1 MSKYQVKQIKKY
13 SCTTAAILF
22 VLVYLFPLYWM
33 VITSFKTKE
42 EIFSAIPTF
51 WPSQF
56 SLDAYI
62 TQFTVHDGISMF
74 SYLKNSFIISV
85 GATLISTVLAMF
97 AAYGLARYAMKRKQ
111 VLILILTVT
120 QMLPMVMFLAPMLQT
135 FNKLGITGSYVSVIL
150 FDALFS
156 IPMSIIILRP
166 YFTSVPK
173 ELEEAA
179 IVDGCN
185 RFNCFYKVILPNAYP
200 GIFACASF
208 AFMAAWGDLMASMTF
223 LSDGEKLPMTVMMYK
238 SMGRYGVNWNSL
250 MATATI
256 VIVPIIVLFLL
267 MRKSL
272 VSGLTSGSVKG

>member
-1 MSKYQVKQIKKY
+1 MHKAAKRRIKSY
-13 SCTTAAILF
+13 ACTVIAVVFTLI
-22 VLVYLFPLYWM
+22 YLFPLYWM

-42 EIFSAIPTF
+42 EIFSAVPTF
-51 WPSQF
+51 WPKSF

-74 SYLKNSFIISV
+74 SYLKNSMIIAV
-85 GATLISTVLAMF
+85 GATLISTMLAMF
-97 AAYGLARYAMKRKQ
+97 AAYGLARYRMKRKRT
-111 VLILILTVT
+111 LILILTVT

-135 FNKLGITGSYVSVIL
+135 FNKLGITGSYASVIL

-166 YFTSVPK
+166 YFASIPK
-173 ELEEAA
+173 ELEEAS

-185 RFNCFYKVILPNAYP
+185 RFNCFFKVILPNAYP

-208 AFMAAWGDLMASMTF
+208 AFMSAWGDLMASMTF

-238 SMGRYGVNWNSL
+238 SMGRYRVNWNSL
-250 MATATI
+250 MATATM
-256 VIVPIIVLFLL
+256 VIIPIIVLFLF

>member
-1 MSKYQVKQIKKY
+1 MNRHTIKEIKKY
-13 SCTTAAILF
+13 SSTVIAVLF
-22 VLVYLFPLYWM
+22 TLAYLFPLYWM
-33 VITSFKTKE
+33 IITSFKTKE
-42 EIFSAIPTF
+42 EIFSAVPTF
-51 WPSQF
+51 WPEKISF
-56 SLDAYI
+56 DAYI

-74 SYLKNSFIISV
+74 SYLKNSLIIAV
-85 GATLISTVLAMF
+85 GATLISTTLAMF
-97 AAYGLARYAMKRKQ
+97 AAYGLARYKMKNKRI
-111 VLILILTVT
+111 LILILTVT

-135 FNKLGITGSYVSVIL
+135 FNKLKITGSYISVIL

-166 YFTSVPK
+166 YFAAIPK
-173 ELEEAA
+173 ELEEAS

-208 AFMAAWGDLMASMTF
+208 AFMSAWGDLMASMTF
-223 LSDGEKLPMTVMMYK
+223 LTDGTKLPMTVMMYK

-250 MATATI
+250 MATATMVIIPI
-256 VIVPIIVLFLL
+256 VVLFLV

-272 VSGLTSGSVKG
+272 VSGLTNGSVKG

>member
-1 MSKYQVKQIKKY
+1 ME
-13 SCTTAAILF
+13 T
-22 VLVYLFPLYWM
+22 
-33 VITSFKTKE
+33 
-42 EIFSAIPTF
+42 
-51 WPSQF
+51 
-56 SLDAYI
+56 YI
-62 TQFTVHDGISMF
+62 TQFTVHDGVSMF
-74 SYLKNSFIISV
+74 SYLKNSMIIAI
-85 GATLISTVLAMF
+85 GATLISTIFAMF
-97 AAYGLARYAMKRKQ
+97 AAYGLARYKMRLKRL
-111 VLILILTVT
+111 LILILTVT

-135 FNKLGITGSYVSVIL
+135 FNKLGITGSYFSVIL

-166 YFTSVPK
+166 YFAAIPK
-173 ELEEAA
+173 ELEEAS

-185 RFNCFYKVILPNAYP
+185 RFNCFFMVILPNAYP

-208 AFMAAWGDLMASMTF
+208 AFMSAWGDLMAAMTF

-250 MATATI
+250 MATATLVIIPI
-256 VIVPIIVLFLL
+256 VILFLA

>member
-1 MSKYQVKQIKKY
+1 MSKYQIKQVKKY
-13 SCTTAAILF
+13 ACTVIAVLF
-22 VLVYLFPLYWM
+22 TVVYLFPLYWM

-42 EIFSAIPTF
+42 EIFSAVPTF
-51 WPSQF
+51 WPAKF
-56 SLDAYI
+56 SLEAYI

-74 SYLKNSFIISV
+74 SYLKNSLIIAV
-85 GATLISTVLAMF
+85 GATLISTVLATF
-97 AAYGLARYAMKRKQ
+97 AAYGLARYAMKKKQ
-111 VLILILTVT
+111 LLILILTVT

-135 FNKLGITGSYVSVIL
+135 FNKLGITGTYASVIL

-223 LSDGEKLPMTVMMYK
+223 LSDGDKLPMTVMMYK

-250 MATATI
+250 MATATM
-256 VIVPIIVLFLL
+256 VIIPIIVLFLI

>member
-1 MSKYQVKQIKKY
+1 MNSSMAKNIKKY
-13 SCTTAAILF
+13 SCTAIAILF
-22 VLVYLFPLYWM
+22 TLVYLFPLYWM
-33 VITSFKTKE
+33 IITSFKTKE
-42 EIFSAIPTF
+42 EIFSAVPTF
-51 WPSQF
+51 WPKSF

-74 SYLKNSFIISV
+74 SYLKNSMIIAV
-85 GATLISTVLAMF
+85 GATLISTTLAMF
-97 AAYGLARYAMKRKQ
+97 AAYGLARYRMKRKRI
-111 VLILILTVT
+111 LILVLTVT

-135 FNKLGITGSYVSVIL
+135 FNKLGITGSYLSVIL

-166 YFTSVPK
+166 YFTAIPR
-173 ELEEAA
+173 ELEEAS

-185 RFNCFYKVILPNAYP
+185 RFNCFFKVILPNAYP

-208 AFMAAWGDLMASMTF
+208 AFMSAWGDLMAAMTF

-250 MATATI
+250 MATATMVIIPI
-256 VIVPIIVLFLL
+256 VILFLL

>member
-1 MSKYQVKQIKKY
+1 MNRHTIKEIKKY
-13 SCTTAAILF
+13 SSTVIAVVFT
-22 VLVYLFPLYWM
+22 LVYLFPLYWM

-42 EIFSAIPTF
+42 EIFSATPTF
-51 WPSQF
+51 WPKKISF
-56 SLDAYI
+56 DAYI

-74 SYLKNSFIISV
+74 SYLKNSLIIAV
-85 GATLISTVLAMF
+85 GATLISTTLAMF
-97 AAYGLARYAMKRKQ
+97 AAYGLARYRMKNKRI
-111 VLILILTVT
+111 LILILTVT

-135 FNKLGITGSYVSVIL
+135 FNKLKLTGSYISVIL

-166 YFTSVPK
+166 YFAAIPK
-173 ELEEAA
+173 ELEEAS

-208 AFMAAWGDLMASMTF
+208 AFMSAWGDLMASMTF
-223 LSDGEKLPMTVMMYK
+223 LTDGTKLPMTVMMYK

-250 MATATI
+250 MATATMVIIPI
-256 VIVPIIVLFLL
+256 VVLFLA

>member
-1 MSKYQVKQIKKY
+1 MKRKHKQNKRKYL
-13 SCTTAAILF
+13 CTIFAVLF
-22 VLVYLFPLYWM
+22 TLIYLFPLYWM

-42 EIFSAIPTF
+42 EIFSSIPTF
-51 WPSQF
+51 WPEHI

-74 SYLKNSFIISV
+74 SYLKNSFIIAV
-85 GATLISTVLAMF
+85 GATLISTTLAMF
-97 AAYGLARYAMKRKQ
+97 AAYGLARYRMKRKRL
-111 VLILILTVT
+111 LILVLTVT

-135 FNKLGITGSYVSVIL
+135 FNKLGITGTYFSVIL

-166 YFTSVPK
+166 YFIAIPK

-200 GIFACASF
+200 GIFACAAF

-250 MATATI
+250 MATATM
-256 VIVPIIVLFLL
+256 VIIPIIILFLI

>member
-1 MSKYQVKQIKKY
+1 MNKSTVKTIKKY
-13 SCTTAAILF
+13 SCTSLAIIFTLI
-22 VLVYLFPLYWM
+22 YLFPLYWM
-33 VITSFKTKE
+33 VITSFKTKS
-42 EIFSAIPTF
+42 EIFSAVPTF
-51 WPSQF
+51 WPKSF
-56 SLDAYI
+56 SLEAYI

-74 SYLKNSFIISV
+74 SYLKNSMIISV
-85 GATLISTVLAMF
+85 GATIISTVLAMF
-97 AAYGLARYAMKRKQ
+97 AAYGLARYRMKRKR
-111 VLILILTVT
+111 VMILILTIT

-135 FNKLGITGSYVSVIL
+135 FNKLGLTGSYMSVIL

-166 YFTSVPK
+166 YFAAIPK
-173 ELEEAA
+173 ELEEAS

-185 RFNCFYKVILPNAYP
+185 RFNCFFKVILPNAYP

-208 AFMAAWGDLMASMTF
+208 AFMSAWGDLMASMTF

-238 SMGRYGVNWNSL
+238 SIGRYGVNWNSL
-250 MATATI
+250 MATATMVIIPI
-256 VIVPIIVLFLL
+256 VILFLL

>member
-1 MSKYQVKQIKKY
+1 MGKGKTVKKY
-13 SCTTAAILF
+13 MCTVIAVLF
-22 VLVYLFPLYWM
+22 TLVYLFPLYWM

-42 EIFSAIPTF
+42 EIFSAKPTF
-51 WPSQF
+51 WPKSF

-74 SYLKNSFIISV
+74 SYLKNSVIIAV
-85 GATLISTVLAMF
+85 GATIISTTLAMF
-97 AAYGLARYAMKRKQ
+97 AAYGLARYRMKHKRIM
-111 VLILILTVT
+111 ILILTVT

-135 FNKLGITGSYVSVIL
+135 FNKLGITGSYASVIL

-166 YFTSVPK
+166 YFTAIPK
-173 ELEEAA
+173 ALEEAA

-185 RFNCFYKVILPNAYP
+185 RFNCFFKVILPNAYP

-208 AFMAAWGDLMASMTF
+208 AFMSVWGDLMASMTF
-223 LSDGEKLPMTVMMYK
+223 LTDGDKLPMTVMMYK

-250 MATATI
+250 MATATM
-256 VIVPIIVLFLL
+256 VIIPIIILFLL

>member
-1 MSKYQVKQIKKY
+1 MSRRTVKQIKKY
-13 SCTTAAILF
+13 SCTVVAVLF
-22 VLVYLFPLYWM
+22 TLVYLFPLYWM
-33 VITSFKTKE
+33 VITSFKSKE
-42 EIFSAIPTF
+42 EIFSRIPTF
-51 WPSQF
+51 WPK
-56 SLDAYI
+56 SLSMDAYI

-74 SYLKNSFIISV
+74 SYLKNSMVIAV
-85 GATLISTVLAMF
+85 GATLISTALAMF
-97 AAYGLARYAMKRKQ
+97 AAYGLARYRMKRKRI
-111 VLILILTVT
+111 LILILTVT

-135 FNKLGITGSYVSVIL
+135 FNHLGITGSYASVIL

-166 YFTSVPK
+166 YFAAIPR
-173 ELEEAA
+173 ELEEAS

-185 RFNCFYKVILPNAYP
+185 RFNCFFKVILPNAYP

-208 AFMAAWGDLMASMTF
+208 AFMSAWGDLMASMTF

-238 SMGRYGVNWNSL
+238 SIGRYGINWNSL
-250 MATATI
+250 MATATMVIIPI
-256 VIVPIIVLFLL
+256 VILFLV

>member
-1 MSKYQVKQIKKY
+1 MSKHKVKQVKKY
-13 SCTTAAILF
+13 SCTVIAVLF
-22 VLVYLFPLYWM
+22 TLIYLFPLYWM

-42 EIFSAIPTF
+42 EIFSAVPTF
-51 WPSQF
+51 WPSSF

-74 SYLKNSFIISV
+74 SYLKNSLIIAV
-85 GATLISTVLAMF
+85 GATLISTILATF
-97 AAYGLARYAMKRKQ
+97 AAYGLARYAMKRKRA
-111 VLILILTVT
+111 LILILTVT

-135 FNKLGITGSYVSVIL
+135 FNKIGITGSYGSVIL

-166 YFTSVPK
+166 YFTAVPK

-185 RFNCFYKVILPNAYP
+185 RFNCFYKVILPNSYP
-200 GIFACASF
+200 GIFACGAF

-223 LSDGEKLPMTVMMYK
+223 LTDGDKLPMTVMMYK

-250 MATATI
+250 MATATMVIIPI
-256 VIVPIIVLFLL
+256 VILFLI

>member
-1 MSKYQVKQIKKY
+1 MNKYQVKQVKKY
-13 SCTTAAILF
+13 SCTVAAVIFTLI
-22 VLVYLFPLYWM
+22 YLFPLYWM

-42 EIFSAIPTF
+42 EIFSAVPTF
-51 WPSQF
+51 WPSSF

-74 SYLKNSFIISV
+74 SYLKNSLIIAV

-97 AAYGLARYAMKRKQ
+97 AAYGLSRYKMKRKQ
-111 VLILILTVT
+111 ILVLILTVT

-135 FNKLGITGSYVSVIL
+135 FNMLGITGSYASVIL

-166 YFTSVPK
+166 YFSSVPK

>member
-1 MSKYQVKQIKKY
+1 MNRHKMKQVKTY
-13 SCTTAAILF
+13 SCTVIAVAFTAA
-22 VLVYLFPLYWM
+22 YLFPLYWM
-33 VITSFKTKE
+33 VITSFKSKE
-42 EIFSAIPTF
+42 EIFGKVPTF
-51 WPSQF
+51 WPENF
-56 SLDAYI
+56 SLESYI

-74 SYLKNSFIISV
+74 SYLKNSLIISV
-85 GATLISTVLAMF
+85 GATLISTTLAMF
-97 AAYGLARYAMKRKQ
+97 AAYGLARYRMKAKR

-135 FNKLGITGSYVSVIL
+135 FNRLGITGSYGSVIL

-156 IPMSIIILRP
+156 NPMSIIILRP
-166 YFTSVPK
+166 YFAAIPK
-173 ELEEAA
+173 ELEEAS

-185 RFNCFYKVILPNAYP
+185 RFNCFFRVILPNAYP

-208 AFMAAWGDLMASMTF
+208 AFMSAWGDLMASMTF

-256 VIVPIIVLFLL
+256 VIIPIIFIFLI